1 MEVKMPPKVKIT
13 KEDIIQTALSLVRE
27 SGASALNARRIASAL
42 SCSTQP
48 VFSNFATM
56 EELQEAV
63 IVAAYEHYLAFL
75 KAEVES
81 GAYPPYKAFGMGYI
95 RFATEERELFRL
107 LFMRNRDGEDLSPAP
122 DFEASLE
129 MIMSSNGIS
138 REAAS
143 MLHLEMW
150 ACTHG
155 IATMIATSFFHPE
168 DALISEIL
176 SDVYQGIRHR
186 HKAKEGDNERH

>member
-1 MEVKMPPKVKIT
+1 MPPKVKIT
-13 KEDIIQTALSLVRE
+13 KEDIIQMALSLVRE
-27 SGASALNARRIASAL
+27 KGAAVLNARGIASAL
-42 SCSTQP
+42 GCSTQP

-63 IVAAYEHYLAFL
+63 IVAAYEHYFAFL

-81 GAYPPYKAFGMGYI
+81 GKYPPYKAFGCGYI
-95 RFATEERELFRL
+95 RFAAEERELFRL
-107 LFMRNRDGEDLSPAP
+107 LFMRDRGGEPLSPTP
-122 DFEASLE
+122 DFEASVE
-129 MIMSSNGIS
+129 MIMASNGIS
-138 REAAS
+138 REAAG

-155 IATMIATSFFHPE
+155 IATMIATSFFRPE
-168 DALISEIL
+168 DALISEML

-186 HKAKEGDNERH
+186 HIAKEGDNEHH